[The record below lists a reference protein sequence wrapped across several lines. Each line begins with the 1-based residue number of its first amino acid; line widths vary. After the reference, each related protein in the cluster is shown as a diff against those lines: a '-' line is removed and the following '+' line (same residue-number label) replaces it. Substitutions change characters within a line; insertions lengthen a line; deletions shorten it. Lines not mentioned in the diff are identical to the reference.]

1 MNYLR
6 ISLHSWNEVRQSHY
20 FKLFQYLYTY
30 ICTFSIRMRDLVLYG
45 GTFESPIS
53 IVNEQDGLSI
63 TIATESCQTYK
74 SDNRSQRGDVILG
87 GRRHSG
93 LLEQWTPACLCRLPR
108 DF

>member
-1 MNYLR
+1 
-6 ISLHSWNEVRQSHY
+6 
-20 FKLFQYLYTY
+20 
-30 ICTFSIRMRDLVLYG
+30 MRDLVLYG

>member
-1 MNYLR
+1 MESGKKIKL
-6 ISLHSWNEVRQSHY
+6 

-63 TIATESCQTYK
+63 TIATESCQTYE
-74 SDNRSQRGDVILG
+74 SDNGWSIGTMDTSVLV
-87 GRRHSG
+87 S
-93 LLEQWTPACLCRLPR
+93 PAP
-108 DF
+108 

>member
-6 ISLHSWNEVRQSHY
+6 ISLHSWNEVRQSNY

-63 TIATESCQTYK
+63 TIATQSCQTYK

>member
-1 MNYLR
+1 MESGKKIKL
-6 ISLHSWNEVRQSHY
+6 

-63 TIATESCQTYK
+63 TIATESCQTYE
-74 SDNRSQRGDVILG
+74 SDNGSQRGDVILG

-93 LLEQWTPACLCRLPR
+93 LFEQWTPACLCRLPR